1 MSTIVDPPEATGL
14 TRQELAR
21 RWAEL
26 ISDPVLA
33 GLPYRME
40 LNRWGHIEMTPPASP
55 THMSRASS
63 LVQMLQ
69 DQFGTGRA
77 FTECAIATA
86 AGVRVADVVWCSP
99 LFLER
104 HREALDGWEASLPQS
119 PELCVEIL
127 SPSNLPAEMRE
138 KAQLYLAAGAHEAWL
153 VFADGRIEVHCS
165 AGVRAE
171 SELVPGIVEIG
182 QRLQAT

>member
-1 MSTIVDPPEATGL
+1 MSTIVDPLEVTGL
-14 TRQELAR
+14 TRHELAR
-21 RWAEL
+21 RWSEL

-55 THMSRASS
+55 THMSRASA

-69 DQFGTGRA
+69 DRIGTGRA
-77 FTECAIATA
+77 FTECAIATG

-99 LFLER
+99 MFLER
-104 HREALDGWEASLPQS
+104 HRETLAGWAASLPQA
-119 PELCVEIL
+119 PELCIEVL

-138 KAQLYLAAGAHEAWL
+138 KAQLYVAAGAREAWL
-153 VFADGRIEVHCS
+153 VFADGRIEVHGP
-165 AGVRAE
+165 AGVCSE
-171 SELVPGIVEIG
+171 SELAPGIVEIG
-182 QRLQAT
+182 QRLVSS

>member
-1 MSTIVDPPEATGL
+1 MSSIMDPPEVSGL

-26 ISDPVLA
+26 SSDPVLA

-40 LNRWGHIEMTPPASP
+40 LNRWGHVEMTPPASP
-55 THMSRASS
+55 THMSRASA

-69 DQFGTGRA
+69 DLLGNGRA
-77 FTECAIATA
+77 FTECAIATG
-86 AGVRVADVVWCSP
+86 AGIRVADVVWCSP
-99 LFLER
+99 MYLER
-104 HREALDGWEASLPQS
+104 HREALAGWAASLPQA
-119 PELCVEIL
+119 PEICIEVL

-138 KAQLYLAAGAHEAWL
+138 KAQFYVTAGAREAWL
-153 VFADGRIEVHCS
+153 VFSDGRIEVHGP
-165 AGVRAE
+165 AGVCAE

-182 QRLQAT
+182 QRLLRL